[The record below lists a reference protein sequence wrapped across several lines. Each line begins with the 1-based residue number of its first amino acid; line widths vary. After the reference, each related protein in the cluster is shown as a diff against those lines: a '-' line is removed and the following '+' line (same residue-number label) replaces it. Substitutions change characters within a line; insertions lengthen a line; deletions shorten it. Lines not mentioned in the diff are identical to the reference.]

1 MQVSGAVCCL
11 MGIRRALNAG
21 ACGKSK
27 GLRLLL
33 LMAQEEDMKG
43 TSMKADELLEILKED
58 KDTKRDEAQSGVI
71 SDKAR

>member
-1 MQVSGAVCCL
+1 MLVLAE
-11 MGIRRALNAG
+11 RAR
-21 ACGKSK
+21 